1 MSCWFSSLLIIFC
14 NIRWLMGH
22 ICPRFSCFQACSLE
36 LSQSQPGLAAYP
48 EDPRLLGSPKYP
60 SSIFTPSSSSIFLP
74 LRAKL
79 DFFFSLFCEVKSL
92 PIHGLGSLPMALN
105 GFGPSLFLLKAR
117 MFSRFQSFV
126 LFWALIQHHD
136 ILDLKI

>member
-48 EDPRLLGSPKYP
+48 EDPRLLGIPKYP

-79 DFFFSLFCEVKSL
+79 DFFFSLFCEVESL
-92 PIHGLGSLPMALN
+92 PIHGLGSLLMALN

-136 ILDLKI
+136 ILDLNI